1 MQAFIVSMIFFF
13 EALMCTYL
21 ASLGFRGVA
30 TSTTEGYGEDI
41 GPWGPSP
48 PDLAVRRH
56 RR

>member
-13 EALMCTYL
+13 EAL